1 MERKSTVDGSSTV
14 MANLNLSMYHSVV
27 GFRGEG
33 VFQSIKIITF
43 TNKAEGGDSADI
55 HLSIIF
61 CWMVSMTFVF
71 NRYRTC
77 LDMNQPFKSLYRLL
91 AY

>member
-1 MERKSTVDGSSTV
+1 MGRKSTVYGSSTV

-33 VFQSIKIITF
+33 VFQSIIEIITF

-55 HLSIIF
+55 HFEYSFLF
-61 CWMVSMTFVF
+61 VSVGW
-71 NRYRTC
+71 C
-77 LDMNQPFKSLYRLL
+77 Q
-91 AY
+91 